1 MANSKKHPEYSGLNS
16 KAVHTGTKNIYHGV
30 NTPIQPSTAIE
41 FHNGFG
47 SIPYP
52 RNFTIPNHDAV
63 AEKIAALEG
72 GEAALVLATGMSAI
86 TAGIL
91 SAVRPGE
98 HILMQKNIYG
108 GTRAFVDILRHKHDI
123 SVTLIDIMTP
133 EGLEQEVTGDTVLV
147 YLETPTNPMLEI
159 IDIAPITQWAKDN
172 RILTMIDNTFASP
185 VNQKPLELGCD
196 IIMHSATKY
205 LGGHSD
211 LMAGALIGNA
221 DFIERCRT
229 LSAIYGMSLNAVDLS
244 LLERS
249 IKTLG
254 LRVQQQ
260 NANAMHIAQWL
271 SKHPAIAKV
280 HYPGLPSH
288 PGHDIASRQMSGF
301 GGVMSFELAGNDI
314 EYRDAFLK
322 KLSMIAVATSLGG
335 VESTM
340 TIPMQ
345 TSHNLLTDE
354 ERADLGIH
362 DMLIR
367 FSIGIEDAHDLIH
380 DLEQALQ

>member
-1 MANSKKHPEYSGLNS
+1 
-16 KAVHTGTKNIYHGV
+16 
-30 NTPIQPSTAIE
+30 
-41 FHNGFG
+41 
-47 SIPYP
+47 
-52 RNFTIPNHDAV
+52 
-63 AEKIAALEG
+63 
-72 GEAALVLATGMSAI
+72 
-86 TAGIL
+86 
-91 SAVRPGE
+91 
-98 HILMQKNIYG
+98 
-108 GTRAFVDILRHKHDI
+108 
-123 SVTLIDIMTP
+123 
-133 EGLEQEVTGDTVLV
+133 
-147 YLETPTNPMLEI
+147 
-159 IDIAPITQWAKDN
+159 
-172 RILTMIDNTFASP
+172 MIDNTFASP

-229 LSAIYGMSLNAVDLS
+229 LAAMYGMSLNAADLS

-254 LRVQQQ
+254 VRVQQQ

-301 GGVMSFELAGNDI
+301 GGMMSFELAGNDI

-340 TIPMQ
+340 TIPIQ
-345 TSHNLLTDE
+345 TSHSLLTEE
-354 ERADLGIH
+354 ERSALGIH
-362 DMLIR
+362 EMLIR
-367 FSIGIEDAHDLIH
+367 FSIGIEDAQDLIQ
-380 DLEQALQ
+380 DLERALQ

>member
-1 MANSKKHPEYSGLNS
+1 
-16 KAVHTGTKNIYHGV
+16 
-30 NTPIQPSTAIE
+30 
-41 FHNGFG
+41 
-47 SIPYP
+47 
-52 RNFTIPNHDAV
+52 
-63 AEKIAALEG
+63 
-72 GEAALVLATGMSAI
+72 
-86 TAGIL
+86 
-91 SAVRPGE
+91 
-98 HILMQKNIYG
+98 MQKNIYG
-108 GTRAFVDILRHKHDI
+108 GTRAFVDILRHKHNI
-123 SVTLIDIMTP
+123 SVTLIDTMTP

-221 DFIERCRT
+221 DFIERCRS

-301 GGVMSFELAGNDI
+301 GGMMSFELAGNDI